1 MRERLSVNRVRVR
14 TVLQEKIDLFYKAL
28 CATENKQIGSTDA
41 ENVKIKEIVSCKK
54 KKRKRNARSEVD
66 DCNRQVLRR
75 EREGK
80 KNKTT
85 EKIDARPT
93 DQGSECV

>member
-41 ENVKIKEIVSCKK
+41 ENVKRKEIVSC
-54 KKRKRNARSEVD
+54 RKEKTQRSEVG
-66 DCNRQVLRR
+66 DCNKGRIK
-75 EREGK
+75 G
-80 KNKTT
+80 
-85 EKIDARPT
+85 EKRLMYDQPT
-93 DQGSECV
+93 SE